1 MNSILEIWW
10 QILLAAVAYFSLGAI
25 WFNPKVFGTTWA
37 NAHGLEMDPEKRKE
51 VNMVQLMGTAFL
63 FTVMISTVIAKL
75 CMMSCGVGEA
85 CHAMGIMHCIKIG
98 LMVGGIGALAI
109 WMTYMYLMKPINAFL
124 TDGLYH
130 IIGSILASCVLYWL
144 GAC

>member
-25 WFNPKVFGTTWA
+25 WFNPKVLGTTWA

-63 FTVMISTVIAKL
+63 FTVMISTIIAKL
-75 CMMSCGVGEA
+75 CMLSCGEGEA
-85 CHAMGIMHCIKIG
+85 CHAIGIMHCIKIG
-98 LMVGGIGALAI
+98 LMVGGVGALAI

>member
-10 QILLAAVAYFSLGAI
+10 QILLAAIAYFSLGAI
-25 WFNPKVFGTTWA
+25 WFNPKVFGTAWA
-37 NAHGLEMDPEKRKE
+37 NAHGLEMNPEKRKE

-63 FTVMISTVIAKL
+63 FTVMISTIIAKF
-75 CMMSCGVGEA
+75 CMLTCGAGEA

-98 LMVGGIGALAI
+98 LMVGAVGALAI
-109 WMTYMYLMKPINAFL
+109 WMTYMYLMKPINAYL